1 MRTFRALLARKCALA
16 SAGSYWRPTPAF
28 TEKPPM
34 LTLPVAS
41 SIPSAAPKSF
51 RTSALPVHPTASGGR
66 DSLRRGVGVEQPA
79 QDGSVGAVSVT
90 HPLLGEQEALE
101 AKDEDGG
108 VVD

>member
-1 MRTFRALLARKCALA
+1 MRTFRALLARKCALV

-28 TEKPPM
+28 TEV
-34 LTLPVAS
+34 LPDFRAS
-41 SIPSAAPKSF
+41 CA
-51 RTSALPVHPTASGGR
+51 TTASGGR
-66 DSLRRGVGVEQPA
+66 DSARRGVGVEQPA
-79 QDGSVGAVSVT
+79 QDGRVGAVSVT